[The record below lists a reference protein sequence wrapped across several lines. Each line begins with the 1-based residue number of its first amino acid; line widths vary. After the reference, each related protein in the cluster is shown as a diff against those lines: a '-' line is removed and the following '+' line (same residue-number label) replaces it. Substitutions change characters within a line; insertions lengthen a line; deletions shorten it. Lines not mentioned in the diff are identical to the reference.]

1 MYKGAA
7 PSELTLYSSVSLS
20 GTRFMCPVLR
30 PSVDR
35 RHLLTLGARLSLAT
49 FASATIWPHSVAGQ
63 SGLIEGYA
71 DGDGVRLFLVH
82 GGEGELM
89 LFLHGIPD
97 TWTLYMSQL
106 AEFSRD
112 HMVVAPNLRGFPP
125 SDQPEAVE
133 AYAMPKSLGDVHA
146 LLRHFGRERC
156 ILVGNDWGGYIAWVF
171 ASAYPDRVERLIILN
186 APHPAIFL
194 REVRN
199 SAAQIQASQYEHDY
213 NSAVAAYPSWY
224 NYYRADPIKVP
235 SSISDAAHTEMP
247 DLATRFFADA
257 AEAPATTSLRVD
269 VPTLVLWGMQDPVCL
284 PGQLDN
290 LQEYAPNAIVIRIE
304 DGGHRP
310 MQSHPMLVNRA
321 IRDFLRSTHR

>member
-1 MYKGAA
+1 M
-7 PSELTLYSSVSLS
+7 
-20 GTRFMCPVLR
+20 RPVLR
-30 PSVDR
+30 PSVNR

-49 FASATIWPHSVAGQ
+49 FASTAVWPHPGASQ
-63 SGLIEGYA
+63 SGLVEGYA
-71 DGDGVRLFLVH
+71 EGDGVRLHFVQ

-89 LFLHGIPD
+89 VFLHGAQD
-97 TWTLYMSQL
+97 SWTLYMSQL

-125 SDQPEAVE
+125 SDQPKAVD
-133 AYAMPKSLGDVHA
+133 AYAMPRLLGDVHA
-146 LLRHFGRERC
+146 LLRYFGRERC

-171 ASAYPDRVERLIILN
+171 ASAYPGHVERLIILN

-199 SAAQIQASQYEHDY
+199 SAAQIQASQYERDY
-213 NSAVAAYPSWY
+213 YSAIAPYPSWY

-235 SSISDAAHTEMP
+235 SSISDAAHTETP
-247 DLATRFFADA
+247 DLAARFFADV
-257 AEAPATTSLRVD
+257 AEPPATTSLRVD

-290 LQEYAPNAIVIRIE
+290 LHDYAPNAIVVRID

-321 IRDFLRSTHR
+321 IRDFLRRTHQ